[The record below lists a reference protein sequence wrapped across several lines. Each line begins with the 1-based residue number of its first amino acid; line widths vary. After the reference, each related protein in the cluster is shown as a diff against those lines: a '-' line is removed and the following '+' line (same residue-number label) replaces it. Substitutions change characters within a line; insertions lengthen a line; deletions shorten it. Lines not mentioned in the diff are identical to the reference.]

1 MQIEGVKTV
10 GDGDAISRR
19 NFLDRL
25 GVVGSVAGLAALQNS
40 GLSEGSVGL
49 TGNFEHHPFRAIGGF
64 VEDGMLLLPSGCG
77 VSLGKH
83 GNPIIDPAPIHGASL
98 MQLNPK
104 LIESEGLW
112 KNIMR
117 TKECPSEAAIAKFVR
132 DMRVYQV
139 LLKDGD
145 AYQQW
150 DLSTPSFAPPVVKVD
165 QSGLLEV
172 NQGGISRISKE
183 DRFYLRLVYHEDF
196 KRFDG
201 GAVIA
206 VFEQGAAPTE
216 SDPVLTAELDTPML
230 VSDDR
235 WSLIRHGS
243 AITPEA
249 VHGEFQ
255 AGVNFIRV
263 EDNLWR
269 YAYEN
274 GSFAAECRR
283 HGNKPDAEWESMGA
297 PVFYQLKQQGL
308 NTLLVPEPNLAKTVD
323 LKQAGVSDRPGN
335 ATGIILWTATEGAPI
350 TQRASLTHLENKGGH
365 VDIRGNVLRWTE
377 AGQSP
382 RDFRIVEARSKPLT
396 DAGTFDLYAV
406 ELTGNIGSALPP
418 SPVVHGVGQF
428 DMVKAVRAARTQLR
442 TS

>member
-19 NFLDRL
+19 NFLAKL
-25 GVVGSVAGLAALQNS
+25 GIGSVAGLAALKNS

-49 TGNFEHHPFRAIGGF
+49 TGNFEPHPFQAVGGF
-64 VEDGMLLLPSGCG
+64 VEKGKLLLPSGCG
-77 VSLGKH
+77 VSLGQY

-112 KNIMR
+112 RNIMR
-117 TKECPSEAAIAKFVR
+117 TKECPSEDAIANFVR

-150 DLSTPSFAPPVVKVD
+150 DLSTPSFEPPVVKVD

-172 NQGGISRISKE
+172 NQGGISQVSK
-183 DRFYLRLVYHEDF
+183 DNRFYLRLVYHEDVN
-196 KRFDG
+196 RFDR

-243 AITPEA
+243 AIAPDA
-249 VHGEFQ
+249 VNGEFE
-255 AGVNFIRV
+255 AGVNLIRAG
-263 EDNLWR
+263 DNLWR

-283 HGNKPDAEWESMGA
+283 HGNRPNEEWSQMGD
-297 PVFYQLKQQGL
+297 PIFYQLKQQGL
-308 NTLLVPEPNLAKTVD
+308 ETLLVPEPNLGKTID
-323 LKQAGVSDRPGN
+323 LRKLGISNMPAHAAGV
-335 ATGIILWTATEGAPI
+335 ILWTATDGVPMI
-350 TQRASLTHLENKGGH
+350 QRKSLTHLQNNGGH

-377 AGQSP
+377 AGKSP
-382 RDFRIVEARSKPLT
+382 RDFQIVEARSKPLT

-406 ELTGNIGSALPP
+406 ELTGNIGSALPR